1 MSLTDGTSLVLTH
14 SDETSDVQS
23 SAGVTIYSI
32 AYNVPT
38 TPIED
43 VIYDVVSALTATT
56 DSVAE
61 PASYDARTHQWSRV
75 ERDGSLTALSTDAQ
89 FTPTA
94 DEVGFKLRVT
104 IAYLDSS
111 GALLAET
118 TLDTPEVDAAPTS
131 QPLIDTLNALS
142 ATLTPTELSVGMQ
155 VSLSMADVTT
165 LAQSGL
171 EITYQWQSGSLGGI
185 WVNINNASLSSY
197 TAQSIDV
204 GSALQLCITL
214 TDSALAQINTLCSNP
229 TEIVTDNATGYTLRT
244 IHLSLNSATDTL
256 LLLEDSKAWLD
267 NLLATET
274 LTASYQWYRV
284 PDGGSV
290 DSGGQALGS
299 SSSSYTDYVLTADDD
314 GYRHALRVTLSNND
328 EINSA
333 LSNVWGGAGSTAPNP
348 GGIFQDLYQ
357 DVVRIEGV
365 SSPYGLGDTL
375 SARLLGSNVTNNQ
388 QPDSVMYQWQ
398 RSSVAGWEDISGA
411 NNSNY
416 VVTTQDVTEGQLRV
430 IASPIAAGMQLT
442 ARISQP
448 VDVVTSV
455 IERLGVTLVP
465 TSIPV
470 NQNQTLGISIVEQPA
485 GASLSYQWYRLSG
498 AVGSADSWPA
508 SSEISGATSDTYS
521 VQSADQGNYLGVIV
535 IDTSGSRLS
544 ASAVSVGR
552 VESPTL
558 SDTFNIIGSLTPMPL
573 YQDSVPQYQAQLIRN
588 GAIDPAGSNVI
599 TAEWYLVDSPTQVG
613 SPTTWQTLTLPLTNT
628 SLQGEAG
635 RYLLLSLSYSEFG
648 QVEAKEVVI
657 SDSIIADN
665 VPTEFANW
673 YGGISITPDAPAS
686 IVSTPSLFAE
696 NDTQT
701 VAEGDGVYTVIY
713 GYASDQAPVTI
724 FSNIK
729 DMVAAYFTTSLMS
742 ISAIQSDGSNTQV
755 LGPVTVPFSNGDSS
769 NPGGL
774 DIIQPELAYAQPTLF
789 DTGSVSLI
797 NQRTIEDEIAVLL
810 ANDNQLSVNYQWQM
824 SDDGGNN
831 WTNAGSVTNQF
842 SELTTL
848 RSGERYRLQ
857 VSLTDGSSV
866 VAQLSDE
873 TSDVQ
878 SSVGVTI
885 YSIAYTA
892 PATPIKD
899 VIYDVVSALT
909 ASTDSVVEPA
919 TYDARTHQWS
929 RVESDGS
936 LTALSTDAQYTP
948 TADEVGFKLRVT
960 IAYLDSSGALLA
972 ETTLDTHEVDAA
984 PTSQPLIDTL
994 NALSATLTP
1003 TEISVGMQVSLSMAD
1018 VTTLAQSG
1026 LNVAYQWQQGSLSG
1040 SWSNISDAELSS
1052 YTAQSGD
1059 AGYALQLCLTLTDPQ
1074 SGFVEDTCS
1083 EPTQVVTDNAT
1094 GYTLRTIYLSLNSA
1108 TDTLLLLED
1117 SKAWLDNLLTTETLT
1132 ASYQWY
1138 RVPDGGSVDSGGQ
1151 ALGSAS
1157 SSYTDYVLTADDDGY
1172 RHALRVTLSN
1182 NDEINSAL
1190 SNVWGGAG
1198 STAPNPGGIFQDLYQ
1213 DVVRIEGVSSPY
1225 GLGDTLSAR
1234 LLGSNVTNNQQPD
1247 SVMYQWQRSSVAGW
1261 EDISGANNSNYVV
1274 TTQDV
1279 TEGQLRVIAS
1289 PIAAGMQLTARISQ
1303 SVDVVT
1309 SVIER
1314 LGITLVPTSIPVNQ
1328 NQTLG
1333 ISIVEQPAGASLSY
1347 QWYRLSGAVGGAD
1360 SWPASSEISGAT
1372 SDTYSVQSAD
1382 QGNYLGVI
1390 VTDTSGSR
1398 LSASAV
1404 SVGRVIAPSISDS
1417 LAIEGSISV
1426 KILYENSIPQYQA
1439 QLLRNGI
1446 FDNVNREDITAKWY
1460 LIDTPTQRNAPET
1473 WKALITPLSPSSL
1486 KGHAGRYLLLALSY
1500 SENDKVKAQNVV
1512 ISEAIE
1518 NSTQSTPEDID
1529 GDGIA
1534 NEWDND
1540 IDGDGVPNN
1549 LDDFPEDMN
1558 HALDLDGD
1566 GKPDSLENIN
1576 IASIEISSDDS
1587 YTIKNNE
1594 LVRFVPITLS
1604 NGGTLV
1610 TSHALIGNVSIVD
1623 NSLIY
1628 QASSDMPQQMYIE
1641 YEWVNDKGD
1650 TMTDFLLLL
1659 GSDKDTTKPIFEDVK
1674 PKDIQA
1680 MGLFTAIS
1688 GLSPNARD
1696 VLGNPVPVS
1705 LLDGVPRLRS
1715 GNHIVY
1721 WQATDPSTQAT
1732 QTVGQLYRVFPQ
1744 VEFEQRTLVYEGGEA
1759 QVTVHL
1765 SGISPTY
1772 PVTIPVVIN
1781 TQRSNSD
1788 GNDHTLASLHTITIE
1803 SGRKGITRFL
1813 IHDDNVVEGE
1823 EKLTLVFGD
1832 GVNAGV
1838 LDSLSLVLLESEPVP
1853 SIKARAIDQMGNV
1866 RSLVYPELVDEL
1878 ALTTQIFKPDA
1889 SAQVMIDWFLER
1901 DGKKEP
1907 LGQTLDEE
1915 LLPLDFVLPVGR
1927 HHFHY
1932 QAKVLDDRSEQLVLK
1947 GKMTLRV
1954 MNTTPLNS
1962 DRDSDRDGVPDYIEG
1977 LSDDDQDLIPDY
1989 LDSIH
1994 SCELQVIDNNKAT
2007 SGGFVL
2013 QSSPG
2018 SCIQLG
2024 KLSEKVGTYS
2034 PYVDQDLHSN
2044 NDEKGQALLLP
2055 DNEHLEL
2062 YKQSDVKNFTI
2073 TNVFNDSVT
2082 IVLPLMKPLQTDS
2095 VYRKFTEREG
2105 WFTFDESDEG
2115 DNLRYALGEFGF
2127 CPPPGSDEYIDKPIV
2142 GAYCLEVTI
2151 KDGGRHDDDGERNG
2165 VIDDPGYM
2173 LYPPNS
2179 LAIPGFAVKAERV
2192 PIDDDQTVR
2201 LTFNLCDYL
2210 PNDCQGLSVVNGNIS
2225 YGGLVEIDGHQVSVT
2240 LPIWV
2245 ADIELQLI
2253 ITDGKGVVS
2262 VPIMLISSSTQQSVD
2277 QVSSNR
2283 VSGGALDCFFL
2294 CLLLLNVIM
2303 IWRERRLCR
2312 N

>member
-1 MSLTDGTSLVLTH
+1 M
-14 SDETSDVQS
+14 
-23 SAGVTIYSI
+23 
-32 AYNVPT
+32 
-38 TPIED
+38 
-43 VIYDVVSALTATT
+43 
-56 DSVAE
+56 
-61 PASYDARTHQWSRV
+61 
-75 ERDGSLTALSTDAQ
+75 
-89 FTPTA
+89 
-94 DEVGFKLRVT
+94 
-104 IAYLDSS
+104 
-111 GALLAET
+111 
-118 TLDTPEVDAAPTS
+118 
-131 QPLIDTLNALS
+131 
-142 ATLTPTELSVGMQ
+142 
-155 VSLSMADVTT
+155 
-165 LAQSGL
+165 
-171 EITYQWQSGSLGGI
+171 
-185 WVNINNASLSSY
+185 
-197 TAQSIDV
+197 
-204 GSALQLCITL
+204 
-214 TDSALAQINTLCSNP
+214 
-229 TEIVTDNATGYTLRT
+229 
-244 IHLSLNSATDTL
+244 
-256 LLLEDSKAWLD
+256 
-267 NLLATET
+267 
-274 LTASYQWYRV
+274 
-284 PDGGSV
+284 
-290 DSGGQALGS
+290 
-299 SSSSYTDYVLTADDD
+299 
-314 GYRHALRVTLSNND
+314 
-328 EINSA
+328 
-333 LSNVWGGAGSTAPNP
+333 
-348 GGIFQDLYQ
+348 
-357 DVVRIEGV
+357 
-365 SSPYGLGDTL
+365 
-375 SARLLGSNVTNNQ
+375 
-388 QPDSVMYQWQ
+388 
-398 RSSVAGWEDISGA
+398 
-411 NNSNY
+411 
-416 VVTTQDVTEGQLRV
+416 TEGQLRV

-442 ARISQP
+442 ARISQS

-498 AVGSADSWPA
+498 AVGSADNWPA

-535 IDTSGSRLS
+535 TDTSGSRLS

-701 VAEGDGVYTVIY
+701 VTEGDGVYTVIY

-769 NPGGL
+769 NPGVL
-774 DIIQPELAYAQPTLF
+774 DITQPELVYAKPTLF

-797 NQRTIEDEIAVLL
+797 NQRSIEDEIAVLL
-810 ANDNQLSVNYQWQM
+810 ANDSQLSVIYQWQV
-824 SDDGGNN
+824 SSDGGNN
-831 WTNAGSVTNQF
+831 WSDTGSAEGQF
-842 SELTTL
+842 SALTTL
-848 RSGERYRLQ
+848 SAGERYRLQ
-857 VSLTDGSSV
+857 VSLTDGSSLV
-866 VAQLSDE
+866 LMHSDE

-878 SSVGVTI
+878 SSAGVTI
-885 YSIAYTA
+885 YSIAYNVPT
-892 PATPIKD
+892 TPIED

-919 TYDARTHQWS
+919 SYDARTHQWS

-948 TADEVGFKLRVT
+948 TANEVGFKLRVT
-960 IAYLDSSGALLA
+960 IAYRDSSGALLA
-972 ETTLDTHEVDAA
+972 ETTLDTPEVGAA
-984 PTSQPLIDTL
+984 PTSQPLIDML

-1003 TEISVGMQVSLSMAD
+1003 NELSVGMQVSLSMAD

-1026 LNVAYQWQQGSLSG
+1026 LDVAYQWQKGSLG
-1040 SWSNISDAELSS
+1040 GGWSNISDAELSS
-1052 YTAQSGD
+1052 YTAQSIDVGS
-1059 AGYALQLCLTLTDPQ
+1059 ALQLCITLTDSALAQ
-1074 SGFVEDTCS
+1074 INTLCS
-1083 EPTQVVTDNAT
+1083 NPTEIVTDNAT
-1094 GYTLRTIYLSLNSA
+1094 GYTLRTIHLSLNSA
-1108 TDTLLLLED
+1108 TDTLSLLED
-1117 SKAWLDNLLTTETLT
+1117 SKAWLDNLLATDPLT

-1138 RVPDGGSVDSGGQ
+1138 RLPDGGSVDSGGQ

-1157 SSYTDYVLTADDDGY
+1157 SSYTDYVLTAGDDGY

-1190 SNVWGGAG
+1190 SNVWGGAS
-1198 STAPNPGGIFQDLYQ
+1198 STAPNPGGTFQDLYQ

-1225 GLGDTLSAR
+1225 GAGDTLSAR

-1274 TTQDV
+1274 TAQDV

-1314 LGITLVPTSIPVNQ
+1314 LGVTLVPTSIPVNQ

-1347 QWYRLSGAVGGAD
+1347 QWYRLSGAVGSAD
-1360 SWPASSEISGAT
+1360 NWPASSEISGAT

-1594 LVRFVPITLS
+1594 IVRFVPITLS

-1610 TSHALIGNVSIVD
+1610 TSHALIGNASIVD
-1623 NSLIY
+1623 NTLLY
-1628 QASSDMPQQMYIE
+1628 QAPSEMPQQMYLE
-1641 YEWVNDKGD
+1641 YEWINDKGD
-1650 TMTDFLLLL
+1650 TMSGQLLLL
-1659 GSDKDTTKPIFEDVK
+1659 ASSTDPTKPRFDDVT
-1674 PKDIQA
+1674 PVDIQA
-1680 MGLFTAIS
+1680 KGLFTSIS
-1688 GLSPNARD
+1688 GLSPTARD
-1696 VLGNPVPVS
+1696 ILGNPVPVS
-1705 LLDGVPRLRS
+1705 LLDGMPRLRS
-1715 GNHIVY
+1715 GSHIVY
-1721 WQATDPSTQAT
+1721 WEAIDPSTQAT
-1732 QTVGQLYRVFPQ
+1732 QIVGQLYRVFPQ
-1744 VEFEQRTLVYEGGEA
+1744 VDFEQRAIAYEGGET

-1765 SGISPTY
+1765 SGASPNY
-1772 PVTIPVVIN
+1772 PVTIPVVIDSEQS
-1781 TQRSNSD
+1781 TSD
-1788 GNDHTLASLHTITIE
+1788 VNDHTLNPLHTITID
-1803 SGRKGITRFL
+1803 SGLKGTVRFFVN
-1813 IHDDNVVEGE
+1813 DDGISEGE
-1823 EKLTLVFGD
+1823 ERLNLSFGD
-1832 GVNAGV
+1832 GVNKGV
-1838 LDSLSLVLLESEPVP
+1838 FDSLTVTLLESDPMP
-1853 SIKARAIDQMGNV
+1853 SIKAITVDKQGKI
-1866 RSLVYPELVDEL
+1866 RSLVYPELVEQL
-1878 ALTTQIFKPDA
+1878 ALKAQIFKPKA
-1889 SAQVMIDWFLER
+1889 SDKVLIDWFIEN
-1901 DGKKEP
+1901 DGEKEP
-1907 LGQTLDEE
+1907 LGQTFDEE

-1932 QAKVLDDRSEQLVLK
+1932 QAKVLGNNSDVLN

-1954 MNTTPLNS
+1954 MNTQLLSRTQ
-1962 DRDSDRDGVPDYIEG
+1962 DSDRDGALDNVEG
-1977 LSDDDQDLIPDY
+1977 LVDSDNDLIPDY
-1989 LDSIH
+1989 LDAIN
-1994 SCELQVIDNNKAT
+1994 SCELQVIDNEKVTN
-2007 SGGFVL
+2007 GGFVL

-2024 KLSEKVGTYS
+2024 RLSEKAGTYS
-2034 PYVDQDLHSN
+2034 PYVENSLRSAT
-2044 NDEKGQALLLP
+2044 DEKGQELLP
-2055 DNEHLEL
+2055 PDIDNISIYIEN
-2062 YKQSDVKNFTI
+2062 DVNNFTI
-2073 TNVFNDSVT
+2073 TDVFNESVI
-2082 IVLPLMKPLQTDS
+2082 IVLPLMKPLETGS
-2095 VYRKFTEREG
+2095 VYRKYTERSG
-2105 WFTFDESDEG
+2105 WFTFDENEEG
-2115 DNLRYALGEFGF
+2115 SNLRYAQGELGF
-2127 CPPPGSDEYIDKPIV
+2127 CPAPGSDQYQETPIL
-2142 GAYCLEVTI
+2142 GAYCLEVTL
-2151 KDGGRHDDDGERNG
+2151 KDGGVHDDDAERNG
-2165 VIDDPGYM
+2165 QIDDPGYM
-2173 LYPPNS
+2173 AYPLNT
-2179 LAIPGFAVKAERV
+2179 LVIPSFTVASEAVN
-2192 PIDDDQTVR
+2192 DSQTN
-2201 LTFNLCDYL
+2201 LNKLQFNLCNYITTV
-2210 PNDCQGLSVVNGNIS
+2210 DCQRLSVIS
-2225 YGGLVEIDGHQVSVT
+2225 SSVDYGGMITSERQEITVT
-2240 LPIWV
+2240 LPSWV
-2245 ADIELQLI
+2245 RETTIYLTIYDGNNLVTLPVHLIVTLEEQHDNNKDIAIKGGSLNLNELLMLWLCYCI
-2253 ITDGKGVVS
+2253 VSLFFRRGKFKYYR
-2262 VPIMLISSSTQQSVD
+2262 MT
-2277 QVSSNR
+2277 
-2283 VSGGALDCFFL
+2283 FK
-2294 CLLLLNVIM
+2294 NV
-2303 IWRERRLCR
+2303 R
-2312 N
+2312 